1 MNSHVGSLLNNINS
15 FFING
20 VLVYVIEEVGVLIR
34 IHVILCLKEGIK
46 ECGAV
51 IFLFGFLYLC
61 TPIIDFM

>member
-20 VLVYVIEEVGVLIR
+20 VLIR
-34 IHVILCLKEGIK
+34 IHFILCLKEGIK

-51 IFLFGFLYLC
+51 LFGF
-61 TPIIDFM
+61 